1 MVYRLIYESH
11 YHILYLP
18 KDDLC
23 DANSKT
29 LNSAFAEI
37 VATFTGENTE
47 LEIELITFVSYRSVR
62 AEA

>member
-1 MVYRLIYESH
+1 MVYRLIYES
-11 YHILYLP
+11 YYNIIYLP

-29 LNSAFAEI
+29 LNSAFAKI

-47 LEIELITFVSYRSVR
+47 LEI
-62 AEA
+62 